1 MGGSKQKR
9 TGLLLNKRTAGGWGS
24 RLRTWF
30 PEREFF
36 MRSEGQVRFIRISA
50 RVQMS
55 LAGAVCIAMLAWAG
69 SMAAMAWTNYSE
81 ASARANLQDREV
93 RVATSE
99 ERLNAYRADIREVRD
114 DLARRQGFLEDM
126 VSSLPEDVT
135 TSDASART
143 EEAAVTVSKVGAALP
158 EARGLA
164 QIEARQLALVERLTT
179 FADSRSARTSA
190 ALRTLGLDPAAVLRN
205 TSRDAMG
212 GPLERYATAR
222 DGSMDPRFERL
233 GLSLARMSALERGLD
248 GVPQVLPASL
258 AAISSGFGYRH
269 DPFNGSGAMHSGLDF
284 RGPIGA
290 PIHAAA
296 KGTVS
301 FVGRKSGYGN
311 VVEVDHGNGVVT
323 RYAHM
328 SEFKSRVGEA
338 VEAGHTIGAI
348 GSTGRSTGPHLHFEV
363 RVNGRA
369 VNPRP
374 FLERAPDVLEE
385 IRRPVRLSK
394 P

>member
-1 MGGSKQKR
+1 MVD
-9 TGLLLNKRTAGGWGS
+9 LRTAGGLGP
-24 RLRTWF
+24 RLRQWF

-36 MRSEGQVRFIRISA
+36 MRSQGQVRFIRISS
-50 RVQMS
+50 RVQ
-55 LAGAVCIAMLAWAG
+55 IAAAIALVAALLAWGG
-69 SMAAMAWTNYSE
+69 SMAAVAWSNYAGAAERE
-81 ASARANLQDREV
+81 ALLSREA

-99 ERLNAYRADIREVRD
+99 ERLEAYRADIREVRD

-126 VSSLPEDVT
+126 VASLPEDVKNAEDT
-135 TSDASART
+135 APNS
-143 EEAAVTVSKVGAALP
+143 EEAAQTVLKVGAALP

-164 QIEARQLALVERLTT
+164 EIEARQLALVDRLTR
-179 FADSRSARTSA
+179 FADARAARAAA
-190 ALRTLGLDPAAVLRN
+190 ALKTLGLDPTRVIGR
-205 TSRDAMG
+205 TGREAMG
-212 GPLERYATAR
+212 GPLERFATEK

-248 GVPQVLPASL
+248 GVPQVVPASL
-258 AAISSGFGYRH
+258 ASISSGFGYRR

-284 RGPIGA
+284 RGPTGA
-290 PIHAAA
+290 PILAAA
-296 KGTVS
+296 KGKVS

-311 VVEVDHGNGVVT
+311 VVEIDHGNGMLT

-328 SEFKSRVGEA
+328 SAFETKVGKT
-338 VEAGHTIGAI
+338 VEAGEPIGAI

-363 RVNGRA
+363 RINGRA

-385 IRRPVRLSK
+385 IRRPSRLASN
-394 P
+394 